1 MCSDLV
7 LQAQRPYPQLH
18 KLPQHSRSALEQVFG
33 AAQLANPCPEP
44 AQPAQAPAQAPA
56 AGMLGNVNGTGYT
69 VSLPVPNGAPAGL
82 PQVTSLAAGTLTTSY
97 AFYCRFGAD
106 EMSPAGPSIHECM
119 MLACPAVHAC
129 I

>member
-44 AQPAQAPAQAPA
+44 AQSAQAPAQAPA
-56 AGMLGNVNGTGYT
+56 AAMLGNVNGTGYT
-69 VSLPVPNGAPAGL
+69 VSLPVPQGAPAGL
-82 PQVTSLAAGTLTTSY
+82 PQVMSLPARTLTTPCVSY
-97 AFYCRFGAD
+97 CLSGAD
-106 EMSPAGPSIHECM
+106 VMSPAGSPLHG
-119 MLACPAVHAC
+119 A
-129 I
+129 

>member
-1 MCSDLV
+1 MRSDLV

-56 AGMLGNVNGTGYT
+56 AAMLGNVNGTGYT
-69 VSLPVPNGAPAGL
+69 VSLPVSNGAPAGL
-82 PQVTSLAAGTLTTSY
+82 PQVTSLTAGLVLFT
-97 AFYCRFGAD
+97 AFGAD
-106 EMSPAGPSIHECM
+106 EMSPAGLSVHECM
-119 MLACPAVHAC
+119 MLACPAMHAC
-129 I
+129 IQHPS